1 MHFTSLFLMAGVALS
16 IASHKATFLERG
28 ATLAEPGGP
37 QDVVITDGNILNGA
51 YRPNVDQSK
60 PSSNHALP
68 LKLVN
73 NYAGGPINAYIQG
86 LDMNGAIVFIAA
98 DGRLVYPNSNG
109 SSLPV
114 EIKQDIAIPLP
125 AINESI
131 TLNLSISLNSGRI
144 YFCEGNLTFAILD
157 RGDGEGLV
165 QPSVNS
171 NDPSASL
178 NWGFIELTY
187 PEDGSIYANISY
199 VDFVGLILSMVL
211 STTGGGTPQITRG
224 LQPDAV
230 GKLCYGLYEQKI
242 KDGHH
247 WIGMC
252 VMADDHR
259 PIRVISPNYYQSINE
274 TAFKEYWTKYVDD
287 VWDTYSKT
295 PLIIDTQ
302 RELGNVSCLVDN
314 GIMRC
319 GNDPHEYHKPTAA
332 DIWGC
337 NSGPFARLKNET
349 ATHLAVVP
357 RLCAGFV
364 RSTLLLQ
371 GGYVQPSLGSDY
383 HYMVSPTNHY
393 SRLVHELQVDGRG
406 YAFSYDDVN
415 PYGNE
420 DASGTVAAGDPS
432 LLTIYVGSPPTD
444 V

>member
-1 MHFTSLFLMAGVALS
+1 MHFTSLFLMAGVASS
-16 IASHKATFLERG
+16 IATLDAILIERG
-28 ATLAEPGGP
+28 ATLAEPGAP
-37 QDVVITDGNILNGA
+37 QDMATTDNNILNGT
-51 YRPNVDQSK
+51 YHPNVAQTN
-60 PSSNHALP
+60 PTSNHTLP
-68 LKLVN
+68 IKLIN
-73 NYAGGPINAYIQG
+73 KYAGGPINAYIQG
-86 LDMNGAIVFIAA
+86 LDMDGAIVFITA
-98 DGRLVYPNSNG
+98 DGNIVYPNSNG

-131 TLNLSISLNSGRI
+131 TLNLSIPLNSGRI

-165 QPSVNS
+165 QPSLNAE
-171 NDPSASL
+171 DPSASL

-187 PEDGSIYANISY
+187 PQDGSVYANISY

-211 STTGGGTPQITRG
+211 ATISGGTPQITRG

-230 GKLCYGLYEQKI
+230 AKLCYGLYDQSLR
-242 KDGHH
+242 DDYH
-247 WIGMC
+247 WLGMC
-252 VMADDHR
+252 VMSDKGR
-259 PIRVISPNYYQSINE
+259 PIRVISPNYYHRIHE
-274 TAFKEYWTKYVDD
+274 TAFQEYWTSYVDG
-287 VWDTYSKT
+287 VWKYYSRT

-302 RELGNVSCLVDN
+302 REFGNVTCLVTNDTL
-314 GIMRC
+314 RC
-319 GNDPHEYHKPTAA
+319 GHDPLVYPKPSAA

-337 NSGPFARLKNET
+337 NGGPFARHENET
-349 ATHLAVVP
+349 PIHLAVVP

-371 GGYVQPSLGSDY
+371 GGHVQPSLGSHY

-393 SRLVHELQVDGRG
+393 SRLVHELQLDGRG

-415 PYGNE
+415 PNGHE

>member
-1 MHFTSLFLMAGVALS
+1 MHFASLFLMAGVASS
-16 IASHKATFLERG
+16 ILPTETTLIERG
-28 ATLAEPGGP
+28 ATLAEPGAP
-37 QDVVITDGNILNGA
+37 QDVVTTDNNILNGT
-51 YRPNVDQSK
+51 YHPNVAQTK
-60 PSSNHALP
+60 PSSNHILP
-68 LKLVN
+68 LQFVN
-73 NYAGGPINAYIQG
+73 NFGGGAINAYIQG
-86 LDMNGAIVFIAA
+86 LDMNGAIVFITA
-98 DGRLVYPNSNG
+98 DGSLVYPSSSG

-125 AINESI
+125 AINQSI
-131 TLNLSISLNSGRI
+131 ILNLSIPLNSGRI

-165 QPSVNS
+165 QPSLNS
-171 NDPSASL
+171 QDPSASL

-211 STTGGGTPQITRG
+211 STTSGGTPQITRG

-230 GKLCYGLYEQKI
+230 PKLCYGLYDQSI
-242 KDGHH
+242 RDDYH
-247 WIGMC
+247 WLGMC
-252 VMADDHR
+252 VMTDKGR
-259 PIRVISPNYYQSINE
+259 PIRVISPNYYHRTHES
-274 TAFKEYWTKYVDD
+274 AFKEYWTSYVDD
-287 VWDTYSKT
+287 VWEYYSRT

-302 RELGNVSCLVDN
+302 REFGNVTCLATNDT
-314 GIMRC
+314 MHC
-319 GNDPHEYHKPTAA
+319 ANDPHIYSKPSAA

-337 NSGPFARLKNET
+337 NGGPFARYENET
-349 ATHLAVVP
+349 PIHLAVVP

-393 SRLVHELQVDGRG
+393 SRLVHELQLDGRG

-415 PYGNE
+415 PNGNE
-420 DASGTVAAGDPS
+420 DASGTVAAGNPS

>member
-1 MHFTSLFLMAGVALS
+1 MHFTSLFLMAGVASS
-16 IASHKATFLERG
+16 IATLDAILIERG
-28 ATLAEPGGP
+28 ATLAEPGAP
-37 QDVVITDGNILNGA
+37 QDMATTDNNILNGT
-51 YRPNVDQSK
+51 YHPNVAQTN
-60 PSSNHALP
+60 PTSNHTLP
-68 LKLVN
+68 IKLIN
-73 NYAGGPINAYIQG
+73 KYAGGPINAYIQG
-86 LDMNGAIVFIAA
+86 LDMDDAIVFITA
-98 DGRLVYPNSNG
+98 DGNIIYPNSNG

-114 EIKQDIAIPLP
+114 EIKQDIAIPLS

-131 TLNLSISLNSGRI
+131 TLNLSIPLNSGRI

-165 QPSVNS
+165 QPSLNAE
-171 NDPSASL
+171 DPSASL

-187 PEDGSIYANISY
+187 SQDGSVYANISY

-211 STTGGGTPQITRG
+211 ATISGGTPQITRG
-224 LQPDAV
+224 LEPDAV
-230 GKLCYGLYEQKI
+230 AKLCYGLYDQSLR
-242 KDGHH
+242 DDYH
-247 WIGMC
+247 WLGMC
-252 VMADDHR
+252 VMSDKGR
-259 PIRVISPNYYQSINE
+259 PIRVISPNYYHRIHE
-274 TAFKEYWTKYVDD
+274 TAFQEYWTSYVDD
-287 VWDTYSKT
+287 VWKYYSRT

-302 RELGNVSCLVDN
+302 REFGNVTCLVRNDTL
-314 GIMRC
+314 RC
-319 GNDPHEYHKPTAA
+319 GHDPLVYPKPSAA

-337 NSGPFARLKNET
+337 NGGPFARHENET
-349 ATHLAVVP
+349 PIHLAVVP

-371 GGYVQPSLGSDY
+371 GGHVQPSLGSHY

-393 SRLVHELQVDGRG
+393 SRLVHELQLDGRG

-415 PYGNE
+415 PNGHE

>member
-1 MHFTSLFLMAGVALS
+1 MQFASIFLMAGIALS
-16 IASHKATFLERG
+16 ITPPDATLIERG
-28 ATLAEPGGP
+28 ATLAEPGQP
-37 QDVVITDGNILNGA
+37 QDVVTTDNNILNGT
-51 YRPNVDQSK
+51 YHPNVAQTT
-60 PSSNHALP
+60 PSSNHTLP
-68 LKLVN
+68 LQLVN
-73 NYAGGPINAYIQG
+73 KFSGGPINAYIQG
-86 LDMNGAIVFIAA
+86 LDMNGAIVFITA
-98 DGRLVYPNSNG
+98 DGSLVYPSSSG

-125 AINESI
+125 SMNESI
-131 TLNLSISLNSGRI
+131 TLNLSIPLNSGRI

-165 QPSVNS
+165 QPSLNS
-171 NDPSASL
+171 QDPSASL

-187 PEDGSIYANISY
+187 PQDGSVYANISY

-230 GKLCYGLYEQKI
+230 PRICYGLYDQSLR
-242 KDGHH
+242 DDYH
-247 WIGMC
+247 WLGMC
-252 VMADDHR
+252 VMSDKGR
-259 PIRVISPNYYQSINE
+259 PIRVISPNYYHRTHES
-274 TAFKEYWTKYVDD
+274 AFKEYWTKYVDQ
-287 VWDTYSKT
+287 VWETYSRT

-302 RELGNVSCLVDN
+302 REFGNVTCLVADETL
-314 GIMRC
+314 RC
-319 GNDPHEYHKPTAA
+319 ANDPHLYLKPSAA

-337 NSGPFARLKNET
+337 NGGPFARYEDE
-349 ATHLAVVP
+349 APIHLAIVP

-364 RSTLLLQ
+364 RSTLLLH
-371 GGYVQPSLGSDY
+371 GGHVQPSLGSEH

-393 SRLVHELQVDGRG
+393 SRLVHELQLDGRG

-415 PYGNE
+415 PNGNE
-420 DASGTVAAGDPS
+420 DASGTVAAGNPS

>member
-1 MHFTSLFLMAGVALS
+1 MHFASLLLMAGVASS
-16 IASHKATFLERG
+16 IIPREATFIEHG
-28 ATLAEPGGP
+28 ATLAEPSEP
-37 QDVVITDGNILNGA
+37 QDMVKTDDNILNGR
-51 YRPNVDQSK
+51 YHHNVAQTT
-60 PSSNHALP
+60 PSSNHSLP
-68 LKLVN
+68 LQLINK
-73 NYAGGPINAYIQG
+73 YAGGPINAYIQG
-86 LDMNGAIVFIAA
+86 LDTDGAIVFITA
-98 DGRLVYPNSNG
+98 DGSLIYPSSNG

-125 AINESI
+125 AIHESI
-131 TLNLSISLNSGRI
+131 TLNLPIPLSSGRI

-165 QPSVNS
+165 QPSLNS

-178 NWGFIELTY
+178 NWGFVELTY

-211 STTGGGTPQITRG
+211 STTSGDTPQITRG

-230 GKLCYGLYEQKI
+230 AKLCYGLYDQSI
-242 KDGHH
+242 RDDYH
-247 WIGMC
+247 WLGMC
-252 VMADDHR
+252 VMANSSR
-259 PIRVISPNYYQSINE
+259 PIRVISPNYYHRIHE
-274 TAFKEYWTKYVDD
+274 TAFQEYWTSYVDN
-287 VWDTYSKT
+287 VWDYYSRT

-302 RELGNVSCLVDN
+302 REFGNVTCLVINDT
-314 GIMRC
+314 MRC
-319 GNDPHEYHKPTAA
+319 GNDPHRYSKPSAA

-337 NSGPFARLKNET
+337 NGGPFARHEDET
-349 ATHLAVVP
+349 PIHLAVVP

-371 GGYVQPSLGSDY
+371 GGHVQPSLSSNY

-415 PYGNE
+415 PNGGE
-420 DASGTVAAGDPS
+420 DASGTVAAGNPS